1 MNLSGKKYLKL
12 SLQNLP
18 NPIIEANQMNFGD
31 RLEKINLSFFPECL
45 TEASKELKGLNY
57 QKLL

>member
-1 MNLSGKKYLKL
+1 LNLSGKKYLKL

-31 RLEKINLSFFPECL
+31 RLEKIN
-45 TEASKELKGLNY
+45 
-57 QKLL
+57 